1 MSERPLHAI
10 FDLGWYAPTFDI
22 FEFALNA
29 RSWAQRHQIER
40 VKLVILKRRFS
51 GALIRQPQLPHE
63 YDFRLHDILLG
74 ASNVLPVDGVELTSD
89 VAATA
94 AAADPD
100 RVFPPG
106 WRRDLVPEHL
116 AQHRYYLEKFMRDQ
130 LAAGE
135 PIPGIRI
142 PPTAYEKVAALIETL
157 RRPLISITVRETPY
171 GQLRN
176 SNLGAW
182 QVVRRH
188 FEQRGASVIFV
199 PDVES
204 PQAVSDATPLAAMA
218 MANLTYRAAL
228 YDACDLNLAVVN
240 GSIAPCLFNPSAV
253 YVISKFGTEGSNA
266 SRARMMDIWGMGP
279 GSEMFYRVPW
289 QQGLWESDDDPGR
302 CIAEAEQMLELTGN
316 LREAIRDQP
325 FACDPWGKPDG
336 TLRGVWDRGLPRL
349 SAAQLEEAFPKSP
362 YSCKP
367 WMAQAEKLF
376 ELGRFTDALDCAKRA
391 IRLDGR
397 YARSYE
403 IAARCLDATGQQES
417 ARRFLATAQSLPQKK

>member
-1 MSERPLHAI
+1 LSERPLHAI

-40 VKLVILKRRFS
+40 VKLVILKRRFA
-51 GALIRQPQLPHE
+51 GALVRQPQLPHE

-74 ASNVLPVDGVELTSD
+74 ASSLLPVDGVELTSD

-100 RVFPPG
+100 RVFPPD
-106 WRRDLVPEHL
+106 WRRDLAPEHL
-116 AQHRYYLEKFMRDQ
+116 ARHRYYLEKFMRDQ

-142 PPTAYEKVAALIETL
+142 PPAAFKKIAALL
-157 RRPLISITVRETPY
+157 GALPRPWISITVRETAY
-171 GQLRN
+171 HGLRN
-176 SNLGAW
+176 SGFAAW
-182 QVVRRH
+182 QAVRQH

-204 PQAVSDATPLAAMA
+204 LRGVSQATPLAAMA

-266 SRARMMDIWGMGP
+266 SRARMMDVWGMGP

-289 QQGLWESDDDPGR
+289 QRALWESDDDPGR
-302 CIAEAEQMLELTGN
+302 CIAEAEQMLSLTAK

-325 FACDPWGKPDG
+325 LACDPWGKPDG
-336 TLRGVWDRGLPRL
+336 TLRGVWDGRHPGV
-349 SAAQLEEAFPKSP
+349 SATQLEEAFPKSP

-367 WMAQAEKLF
+367 WMAQAEKLL

-403 IAARCLDATGQQES
+403 IAARCLEATGQQKS
-417 ARRFLATAQSLPQKK
+417 AQRFLATAQSLPQKK